1 MLSWGSVVG
10 FKLSVFLVSFVFY
23 LGELSL
29 NVLFRRYFCIS
40 FFFSPFFLAFFLQ
53 LHSPFFFS

>member
-40 FFFSPFFLAFFLQ
+40 FFFALFLQ
-53 LHSPFFFS
+53 LHSPFLFYFS

>member
-40 FFFSPFFLAFFLQ
+40 FFFPPF
-53 LHSPFFFS
+53 S

>member
-40 FFFSPFFLAFFLQ
+40 FFSPLFLSFFSAIAF
-53 LHSPFFFS
+53 PFFFS